1 MFHDADGD
9 SWCQGFREQCYPSKV
24 SLMFQI
30 LSIYQNGVPNNIDP
44 PCPKFIFQG
53 STTEWMRHDETS
65 WISWVWADTESDL
78 NEGPPVP
85 SGVHALPSGEILG
98 VEQQKCPDCTGLMTY
113 SFCSFGVRRSRKTNS
128 NSNTQIV
135 FFCFADTAYI
145 QDYTRLQDVTKS
157 IGAPVLCRTPC
168 AKHNQDQLLRKKQ
181 WQPLRSDTPC
191 GCFCF
196 FRFAARMTANESCA
210 SNGVC
215 HSKLIIQV
223 AARSKAAIYQP
234 ECAGFLLKTLL

>member
-1 MFHDADGD
+1 MQMGTV
-9 SWCQGFREQCYPSKV
+9 GVKV
-24 SLMFQI
+24 SENSVIRPKSHWCFGFFQFI
-30 LSIYQNGVPNNIDP
+30 KMVCRTTLTHRVPSLSSKAP
-44 PCPKFIFQG
+44 PLSGWDMMRPHGFHG
-53 STTEWMRHDETS
+53 S
-65 WISWVWADTESDL
+65 ADTESDL

-113 SFCSFGVRRSRKTNS
+113 SFCSFGVRRIGKTNS

-168 AKHNQDQLLRKKQ
+168 AKHNLDQLLRKKQ

-234 ECAGFLLKTLL
+234 ECAGLLLKTLL